1 MVRRKRTWVEYF
13 GSRIGRFSSLIS
25 DRAFPRNKEDAN
37 IQFMLKKEHDLD
49 LIFGYSDSR
58 ADYSGGYPVVT
69 GAHSWIKVELV
80 PRFLLL

>member
-25 DRAFPRNKEDAN
+25 DRAFPRNKDHN
-37 IQFMLKKEHDLD
+37 IQFVLKKEHGHD

-58 ADYSGGYPVVT
+58 ADYSGGYPVIT
-69 GAHSWIKVELV
+69 GAHSWIKAELV